1 MRRSIAT
8 ALILAVAWS
17 LLVAGCGGKNA
28 GESAS
33 SPPAAGA
40 GGSPAAPESAA
51 GGGATAAVS
60 PYDGGPRA
68 SESAVDAALA
78 AQGEKLFLS
87 KGCTVCHGFGKKVQ
101 CPDLAP
107 VAGQRTAAWMEQQI
121 LHPDVMTK
129 TDPIAKAL
137 MAQYKLQM
145 TNLNVKPEEAK
156 ALIEYIKK
164 KYVK

>member
-1 MRRSIAT
+1 MRRSL
-8 ALILAVAWS
+8 ALVLFAAAALS
-17 LLVAGCGGKNA
+17 LVIAGCGGKKAEENA
-28 GESAS
+28 ATPPAS
-33 SPPAAGA
+33 S
-40 GGSPAAPESAA
+40 GSAPESAA

-60 PYDGGPRA
+60 QFDSGPRA
-68 SESAVDAALA
+68 SEGAVDAALA
-78 AQGEKLFLS
+78 SQGEKLFLS

-101 CPDLAP
+101 CPDLNP

-121 LHPDVMTK
+121 LHPDVMTR

-145 TNLNVKPEEAK
+145 TNLNVKPDEAK